1 MADDPDGD
9 ALKALEKRIAQVK
22 AGPASKKNGQ
32 DHHAMAQQG
41 WRMVIE
47 LVSGLGI
54 GFCLGY
60 GLDVLLGTMPIF
72 LVVMT
77 LAGFAAGVKT
87 MIRTSKE
94 LQDETLADISVKD
107 KGE

>member
-1 MADDPDGD
+1 M
-9 ALKALEKRIAQVK
+9 
-22 AGPASKKNGQ
+22 
-32 DHHAMAQQG
+32 
-41 WRMVIE
+41 
-47 LVSGLGI
+47 
-54 GFCLGY
+54 
-60 GLDVLLGTMPIF
+60 LLGTMPIF